1 MENRLDLFL
10 KKCFNRG
17 DIIEL
22 IDENNIDYE
31 CYYEE
36 KDSDK
41 LKDYILKDNPVGL
54 VVDDLSDRV
63 YITYSNKKMISLLV

>member
-22 IDENNIDYE
+22 IDENNIDNE

-54 VVDDLSDRV
+54 VIDDLSNRA

>member
-31 CYYEE
+31 
-36 KDSDK
+36 
-41 LKDYILKDNPVGL
+41 
-54 VVDDLSDRV
+54 
-63 YITYSNKKMISLLV
+63 